1 MDLTRE
7 EIEFYRNKWKDSV
20 RRRVKL
26 DLKRLIKDY
35 PDVEAFYKEYFD
47 KINIVAEGVVIDE
60 RHREVMVRFEE
71 WKEISFCYEHI
82 HDMKYLEFDKSGI
95 GKYL

>member
-7 EIEFYRNKWKDSV
+7 EIEFYRNKWKNSLGKHV
-20 RRRVKL
+20 RL

-47 KINIVAEGVVIDE
+47 EINIVAEGVVTDE
-60 RHREVMVRFEE
+60 NYKGVMVRFEK
-71 WKEISFCYEHI
+71 WKEISFHYSYI
-82 HDMKYLEFDKSGI
+82 YDMKYLEFDKSGI

>member
-7 EIEFYRNKWKDSV
+7 EIEFYRNKWKGSLGKHV
-20 RRRVKL
+20 RL

-47 KINIVAEGVVIDE
+47 KINIMAEGVVIDE

-71 WKEISFCYEHI
+71 WKEISFCYSYI
-82 HDMKYLEFDKSGI
+82 YDMKYLEFDESGI
-95 GKYL
+95 KKYL